1 MSKLPKNHFWEWFNR
16 NNKEYLELK
25 KKTKKEAGYW
35 MNELTAHLRVCFRY
49 FGFSIT
55 LPDNGPAK
63 LTVTVNGRE
72 VYFEKVEAFVGKAP
86 EIPGW
91 MIAALEEPMPVDFML
106 EKQID
111 KAGIHPSEFSFSF
124 ASYEPA
130 DTDIIVY
137 HPLCTEENNR
147 QFLLLAYDAL
157 YNLLGERSYGA
168 DLGRVEM
175 ANLSGADQSE
185 VYQLEELPTHISL
198 RRPAMVI
205 DHNGTLLSNK

>member
-1 MSKLPKNHFWEWFNR
+1 MSKLPKSHFWEWFKR

-25 KKTKKEAGYW
+25 KKTKKEASYW

-55 LPDNGPAK
+55 LPDNGVAK
-63 LTVTVNGRE
+63 LTVTVNGRAM
-72 VYFEKVEAFVGKAP
+72 YFEKVEAFVAKAP

-91 MIAALEEPMPVDFML
+91 TVISLEEPMPVDFML
-106 EKQID
+106 EKPIE

-124 ASYEPA
+124 ASDEPA
-130 DTDIIVY
+130 DTDIIIY
-137 HPLCTEENNR
+137 HPLCTEDNNR
-147 QFLLLAYDAL
+147 QFLLLAYDAM

-168 DLGRVEM
+168 DLGRAEM
-175 ANLSGADQSE
+175 ANLSAAGE
-185 VYQLEELPTHISL
+185 NEIYQFEELPTHISL

-205 DHNGTLLSNK
+205 DHNGTLLSKQ